1 MEQMMDDLTFIK
13 RLTSKSPLFS
23 SPLKLDNGSRVA
35 VIGGGPAGSLFSYFL
50 LSLAKQIDLKISV
63 DIYEPR
69 DFNVPGPLG
78 CNMCGGVLYE
88 SLVQSLAV
96 EGINLPTTIVQRGME
111 YNMLHLDN
119 GKALIHTPRREK
131 RIAATFRG
139 IGPRGLVDIKGGSLD
154 GYLLQA
160 ALDQGAQHVCSR
172 VEEVRWDSVSAVTH
186 PADKLVQIRTHS
198 GQFYTYNFLAVTAG
212 VNTALLKQFCNMD
225 FGYQPPQTTKLV
237 VREYFLGEEVVT
249 RYFGSTF
256 HAFLLDIPGLDYG
269 AIIPKG
275 DYVTICLLSS
285 HKELNANAMEIF
297 LSNPAVKRALPS
309 DFSPSNVACLC
320 GPRINV
326 KGSKQPYGDR
336 IIFIGDS
343 GVSRLYKD
351 GIGAA
356 YRSAKIAAGTA
367 IFHGISA
374 SAFKKYYLPFCRK
387 MEMDNQIGKLLF
399 KVAGLIQKMN
409 VGQQFVLNM
418 ISMEQQG
425 KADAERGMSTLMWD
439 MLTGGAPYKEVLM
452 CALHPAFWTRM
463 FWNVAVSLIP
473 TKGNQSGTDTT
484 VVSLPQ
490 NAPISQIMEANTMH
504 LRALGKVYQNGETI
518 VCQGEIGDCMYVVQD
533 GYVEVVA
540 NAGTREV
547 QLAILGKNEF
557 FGEMAIF
564 EHEIRSATVRALGPA
579 RILTVD
585 RINFLRR
592 IHEDPTLAYRLME
605 VMSNRV
611 RRLSGE
617 VTQLKYIPSGS
628 DVEEYFTT
636 SSKHN

>member
-1 MEQMMDDLTFIK
+1 MRDYPLTQRIFRK
-13 RLTSKSPLFS
+13 SKKNSGTIFLES
-23 SPLKLDNGSRVA
+23 GSRVA
-35 VIGGGPAGSLFSYFL
+35 VIGGGPSGSLFSYFL
-50 LSLAKQIDLKISV
+50 LSLAKQFDLKISV

-88 SLVQSLAV
+88 SLVQSLAI

-111 YNMLHLDN
+111 YNMLHLDS
-119 GKALIHTPRREK
+119 GDALIQTPQHEK

-139 IGPRGLVDIKGGSLD
+139 IGPRGLMELKGGSLD
-154 GYLLQA
+154 DYLLQA
-160 ALDQGAQHVCSR
+160 ALDQGAQHIRNR
-172 VEEVRWDSVSAVTH
+172 VEEVSWDSASGVGNL
-186 PADKLVQIRTHS
+186 ADRLVQIKTHS
-198 GQFYTYNFLAVTAG
+198 GQYCTYDFLAVTAG
-212 VNTALLKQFCNMD
+212 VNTALLKQFLTMD

-237 VREYFLGEEVVT
+237 VREYHLGKNVVSQ
-249 RYFGSTF
+249 YFGPVF

-275 DYVTICLLSS
+275 DYITICLLSS
-285 HKELNANAMEIF
+285 HKELHADAMEIF

-309 DFSPSNVACLC
+309 DFSPSNIACLC
-320 GPRINV
+320 GPRINI
-326 KGSKQPYGDR
+326 KGSEQPYGDR
-336 IIFIGDS
+336 IVFIGDS

-367 IFHGISA
+367 IFQGISA
-374 SAFKKYYLPFCRK
+374 NAFKKYYLPFCRR
-387 MEMDNQIGKLLF
+387 MELDNQIGKILF
-399 KVAGLIQKMN
+399 KVAGLIQKME
-409 VGQQFVLNM
+409 VGQQAVLSM
-418 ISMEQQG
+418 ISSEQQG
-425 KADAERGMSTLMWD
+425 KANAERGVSTLMWD

-452 CALHPAFWTRM
+452 RALHPAFWTR
-463 FWNVAVSLIP
+463 FLWNAVVFLIP
-473 TKGNQSGTDTT
+473 TKRNQLGADTA

-490 NAPISQIMEANTMH
+490 NAPISKIMEVNTMN
-504 LRALGKVYQNGETI
+504 LGALGKVYQNGESI
-518 VCQGEIGDCMYVVQD
+518 VRQGEIGDCMYVVQE

-540 NAGTREV
+540 NTGTREV

-564 EHEIRSATVRALGPA
+564 EHEIRSATVRTLGPA

-585 RINFLRR
+585 RKNFLRR
-592 IHEDPTLAYRLME
+592 MHEDPSLAYRLIE
-605 VMSNRV
+605 VMSKRV

-617 VTQLKYIPSGS
+617 VAQLKYFPSVP
-628 DVEEYFTT
+628 DTDEYFTT
-636 SSKHN
+636 SSKPN